1 MRTFYK
7 TIFTSFFILWVFTAQ
22 GLTIKNDSLRY
33 EILMSSKMLQSANLN
48 INFINSIDITTD
60 SLILLSSSNQFY
72 VLGWGG
78 ILPLGKKIF
87 GSISCYNFTPDYFL
101 MTISENY
108 ICKIDSLGNLIRQ
121 IELPNYGMG
130 LSPGKNVMFVFDRE
144 KNLQKNSV
152 YLIVRGGKYA
162 KLFDVTT
169 PVNSVFDMKDSLL
182 FASKNGL
189 FSFDYQSKEV
199 KTIAYINQGRE
210 IKSVTADTSTK
221 QIFFS
226 TDSVVYALENS
237 KPVVLTNKFGGIV
250 RFYDGGLIVFN
261 PKQKFLIRISGL
273 ENTLTPVVKKNIVKP
288 VKKQFA
294 VTLTNEDIIK
304 MVNDKIPE
312 EQIIKAINNSNAN
325 FKLDV
330 NSVINLSKQ
339 NVSSAVIE
347 AMGKAMDNN

>member
-7 TIFTSFFILWVFTAQ
+7 TIITSCFILWVLAAQ
-22 GLTIKNDSLRY
+22 SLTIKNDSLHY
-33 EILMSSKMLQSANLN
+33 EVLMNSKMLQDINLN
-48 INFINSIDITTD
+48 VNFVNSIDVTTD

-78 ILPLGKKIF
+78 MIPLGERIF
-87 GSISCYNFTPDYFL
+87 GSISSFNLTPDKFL
-101 MTISENY
+101 MVISENY
-108 ICKIDSLGNLIRQ
+108 ICKIDSTGTLIRQ
-121 IELPNYGMG
+121 IKLPNYGMG

-237 KPVVLTNKFGGIV
+237 KPVILTNKFGGILK
-250 RFYDGGLIVFN
+250 FYSGGLIVFN
-261 PKQKFLIRISGL
+261 PTQKFLIRILGL
-273 ENTLTPVVKKNIVKP
+273 ENTLAPITKKSIVKKKSDVL
-288 VKKQFA
+288 
-294 VTLTNEDIIK
+294 LTNESIIK